1 MVETF
6 EFNGKV
12 YSRYPNSGRRSDRV
26 YFKRSITGGTVW
38 LHREIWQSA
47 HGEIPKGFHIHH
59 KDGNPSNNSLDN
71 LECISAEKHIS
82 GHSIEFHA
90 NADNKRRVR
99 QHLEAIRPL
108 TKAWHRSGEG
118 LAKHR
123 EIGAQAYKHFKPQP
137 KPCKQC
143 GKSFLPK
150 ALGSR
155 DLFCSGKCKAAWR
168 RASGVDDVER
178 ICPVC
183 GTVFK
188 RNKYAGVITCSRAC
202 ANRYRSRNGKP
213 GI

>member
-6 EFNGKV
+6 EFGGKV
-12 YSRYPNSGRRSDRV
+12 YRRYPNRRRRSDRV

-38 LHREIWQSA
+38 LHREIWASV
-47 HGEIPKGFHIHH
+47 HGEIPDGYHIHH
-59 KDGNPSNNSLDN
+59 KDGNPDNNGIEN
-71 LECISAEKHIS
+71 LECLPAGQHIS
-82 GHSIEFHA
+82 VHAVEFHA
-90 NADNKRRVR
+90 DTDNQRRVR
-99 QHLEAIRPL
+99 QHLAEIRPL
-108 TKAWHRSGEG
+108 TKAWHGSVEG

-123 EIGAQAYKHFKPQP
+123 EIGAMAYKNFRPQK

-143 GKSFLPK
+143 GQPFTPK

-178 ICPVC
+178 ICPAC

-188 RNKYAGVITCSRAC
+188 RNKYAGVVTCSRAC
-202 ANRYRSRNGKP
+202 ANRYRSRSGKP